1 MLPLSQPACFGVAG
15 ETRQSLSE
23 PEQRSQVIDRTILNP
38 GWLQTSLSH
47 QAGVD
52 STLYGYST
60 ANQDLKGVRGTFVFA
75 SDTNIVWGRGTNQ
88 AYMDA
93 RPTRICLYVLLDES
107 GRVP

>member
-1 MLPLSQPACFGVAG
+1 M
-15 ETRQSLSE
+15 SE
-23 PEQRSQVIDRTILNP
+23 PDQRSKVIDRTIVNP
-38 GWLQTSLSH
+38 GWSQTCPPH
-47 QAGVD
+47 QPWVN
-52 STLYGYST
+52 STWNGYST